1 MQPPKTCSRFDL
13 RYQEI
18 YTKNEHA
25 VFLFN
30 ASELNIYR
38 KKKKKLSN
46 SLGSCYTADG
56 WRHTVGNYNSL
67 LHHLTR
73 LGQSKQKV
81 YWQYI
86 ISCSDLRWLATVHLQ
101 NGAL

>member
-38 KKKKKLSN
+38 KKKKN
-46 SLGSCYTADG
+46 
-56 WRHTVGNYNSL
+56 
-67 LHHLTR
+67 
-73 LGQSKQKV
+73 
-81 YWQYI
+81 
-86 ISCSDLRWLATVHLQ
+86 
-101 NGAL
+101 

>member
-13 RYQEI
+13 CYQEI

-38 KKKKKLSN
+38 KKKKN
-46 SLGSCYTADG
+46 
-56 WRHTVGNYNSL
+56 
-67 LHHLTR
+67 
-73 LGQSKQKV
+73 
-81 YWQYI
+81 
-86 ISCSDLRWLATVHLQ
+86 
-101 NGAL
+101 